1 MGFFQVQLFRAMHA
15 DEGSLDPFFVVVDK
29 VKPAPKNVKNAA
41 YILEVDETPVPGCNE
56 IAINATNGAR
66 ILQYLLRNHKD
77 ANPEH
82 LVGCAIQFGF
92 RQYKDFV
99 DPATGEPQIGLAVI
113 EIEPFDLN
121 SGLESMKWDLN
132 PVDEPDPWAAEAP
145 AELTPAQKKRAELK
159 ARQAEA
165 NKPPATVDAVL
176 TRKAAATKKR
186 K

>member
-1 MGFFQVQLFRAMHA
+1 MGFFQVQLFRAMHS
-15 DEGSLDPFFVVVDK
+15 DDVLDPFFVVVNK
-29 VKPAPKNVKNAA
+29 VKPAPKNVENAA
-41 YILEVDETPVPGCNE
+41 YILEVDETPVPGCDE

-92 RQYKDFV
+92 REYPKFV
-99 DPATGEPQIGLAVI
+99 DSETGKPQIGLAVI
-113 EIEPFDLN
+113 EIEPYDLD

-132 PVDEPDPWAAEAP
+132 PQDTPDPWDPEQP
-145 AELTPAQKKRAELK
+145 AELTMAQKKRAQLQ
-159 ARQAEA
+159 ARLAEA
-165 NKPPATVDAVL
+165 NKPPATNDKPASK
-176 TRKAAATKKR
+176 RATKRR